1 MSEQRSERRFQRARV
16 PLLVQ
21 YRFSPLEEYQ
31 TDYSADL
38 SRGGMFI
45 YAEAP
50 QPVGSLLYIQFITRD
65 GARIIRGQGRIV
77 RTTLAEGSEERRG
90 QAVEFVDFDEAD
102 MRFLD
107 ELVQRTVELEGE
119 LQQRSTPRD
128 R

>member
-1 MSEQRSERRFQRARV
+1 MSEQRPERRFQRARV

-50 QPVGSLLYIQFITRD
+50 KPVGSLLYIQFITRD

-77 RTTLAEGSEERRG
+77 RTSEAEGPEERRG
-90 QAVEFVDFDEAD
+90 QAVEFIDFDEAD

-107 ELVQRTVELEGE
+107 DLVQRSLELEGAQE
-119 LQQRSTPRD
+119 QRVLR
-128 R
+128 RER